1 MAKTR
6 ARQKGLHD
14 GQVALWAVELVYP
27 YPPQQRGNVARGSGT
42 MVVEPDGTV
51 CIDGSEVA
59 LTDEWGRPF
68 YLRPKMR
75 VYEGLDEVVERD
87 PHLIGAFAGA
97 GSHE

>member
-1 MAKTR
+1 MSKGSPTR
-6 ARQKGLHD
+6 RLHN

-27 YPPQQRGNVARGSGT
+27 HPPQQRGNVARGSGT
-42 MVVEPDGTV
+42 MAIQPDGTV
-51 CIDGSEVA
+51 CIDGSEVQ

-68 YLRPKMR
+68 YLRLKMR

-97 GSHE
+97 GSSE